1 MKRNLKNCLSLLA
14 ATMLAA
20 TLSACEVEEVIHGLE
35 EREANEILEL
45 LDATEPPIEAK
56 KMKEDGRVV
65 TYKIV
70 VPARFKIDA
79 YKVLNKHE
87 LPRKQHKG
95 YNEIFA
101 QAGLIPT
108 KAEEQA
114 KSLAAIQ
121 GEVARSLQ
129 LIPNVLEAEVNLV
142 IPEENPLANPGDEK
156 SKPSA
161 SVTLKYLPVNGKPP
175 AEKDEVQR
183 LVAAAVKDMTPD
195 RVEVFMAVST
205 KVQQAVAAAEGG
217 APGAPAAC
225 PVAAPISVCNGD
237 KEPVRLMGRIMCPE
251 AASLFKML
259 IAVFVVLLLLMGGG
273 LVVLVLRANAVK
285 SKLNRL
291 QSELSSRRRRG
302 TTAGG
307 SGGTGGMPA
316 PAASGLN
323 AENVEG
329 TSH

>member
-1 MKRNLKNCLSLLA
+1 MKHNFKKNLPLFAMVLLA
-14 ATMLAA
+14 S
-20 TLSACEVEEVIHGLE
+20 TLTACEVEEVIHGLE

-45 LDATEPPIEAK
+45 LDGTEPPIEAK
-56 KMKEDGRVV
+56 KMKEDGRIV

-79 YKVLNKHE
+79 YKILNKHE
-87 LPRKQHKG
+87 LPRRQHKG
-95 YNEIFA
+95 YSEIFA

-161 SVTLKYLPVNGKPP
+161 SVTLKYLPINGKPP

-183 LVAAAVKDMTPD
+183 LVAAAVKDLTPE
-195 RVEVFMAVST
+195 RVEVFMALSS
-205 KVQQAVAAAEGG
+205 KLQQAAESAEATG
-217 APGAPAAC
+217 ATGAAAC
-225 PVAAPISVCNGD
+225 PVTTTLSVCNGD

-259 IAVFVVLLLLMGGG
+259 IAIFVVLLLLMSGG
-273 LVVLVLRANAVK
+273 LVVLVLRANAVT

-291 QSELSSRRRRG
+291 QAELSSRRRRG
-302 TTAGG
+302 NAPN
-307 SGGTGGMPA
+307 GTGVGMPV

-323 AENVEG
+323 AENIEG

>member
-1 MKRNLKNCLSLLA
+1 MLSSTFA
-14 ATMLAA
+14 
-20 TLSACEVEEVIHGLE
+20 ACEVEEVIHGLE

-56 KMKEDGRVV
+56 KMKEDGRIV

-175 AEKDEVQR
+175 AEKEEVQR
-183 LVAAAVKDMTPD
+183 LVAAAVKDLVPE

-205 KVQQAVAAAEGG
+205 KVQQAVEGAEGG
-217 APGAPAAC
+217 APGVPAAC
-225 PVAAPISVCNGD
+225 PITAAPISICNGD
-237 KEPVRLMGRIMCPE
+237 KEPVRLMGRVMCPE

-291 QSELSSRRRRG
+291 QSELASRRRRG
-302 TTAGG
+302 TATAGG
-307 SGGTGGMPA
+307 MGNGSMPA